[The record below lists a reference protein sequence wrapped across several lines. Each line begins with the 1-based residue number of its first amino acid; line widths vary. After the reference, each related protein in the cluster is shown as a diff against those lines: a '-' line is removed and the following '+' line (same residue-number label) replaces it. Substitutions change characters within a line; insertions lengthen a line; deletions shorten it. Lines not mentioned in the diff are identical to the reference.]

1 MDNPTLLT
9 VFSTVFVLLGAYNL
23 YTASKRARE
32 MKLAGQ
38 KFQWTRQ
45 INALVGIEY
54 LLLAWVFLLSTLYR
68 SGSISPTIK
77 AIVLPLY
84 FVALIA
90 AALFAGLVI
99 FRGIRNTR
107 ALRAQRAA
115 PTSTISTMSNG
126 NSDATNTGSTRN
138 LTARER
144 TDYNERKRERRKN
157 AAAARRRR
165 AGKA

>member
-9 VFSTVFVLLGAYNL
+9 IFSTVFILLGAYNL

-32 MKLAGQ
+32 MKLSGQ
-38 KFQWTRQ
+38 KFRWTRQ

-54 LLLAWVFLLSTLYR
+54 LLLAWVFLLSNLYR
-68 SGSISPTIK
+68 NGSISPAIRT
-77 AIVLPLY
+77 IVLPLY
-84 FVALIA
+84 FIALIA

-107 ALRAQRAA
+107 ALRTQRAA
-115 PTSTISTMSNG
+115 TTATTSRMSNG
-126 NSDATNTGSTRN
+126 TSDIAKGGSTRN
-138 LTARER
+138 VTARGR
-144 TDYNERKRERRKN
+144 SDYNERKRERRKN